1 MRLSVFWVDP
11 IIQGFRLSC
20 FYCCF
25 VLGGHGY
32 SLLCLLCLC
41 YCFVYLSLGLACLFV
56 LRSYFLSLCRLFC
69 FYSVL
74 PSSIFISTS
83 ILCLEVGLCGLSSVV
98 LLLVLVLLSLDLS
111 FWSFSSYF
119 SRSSLSLILSSG
131 YLCLSYVRLVS
142 SHGFICLCLI
152 YTLSFRSLLVF

>member
-1 MRLSVFWVDP
+1 MVIVFFVFYVFVTALYIFHWV
-11 IIQGFRLSC
+11 
-20 FYCCF
+20 
-25 VLGGHGY
+25 
-32 SLLCLLCLC
+32 LLVFL
-41 YCFVYLSLGLACLFV
+41 FLGLIFLV
-56 LRSYFLSLCRLFC
+56 LCHLSC

-74 PSSIFISTS
+74 LSSIFISTS

-98 LLLVLVLLSLDLS
+98 LLLVLVLLSLDLL

-152 YTLSFRSLLVF
+152 YMLPFRSLLVF

>member
-1 MRLSVFWVDP
+1 MVIVFFVFYVFVTALYIFHWV
-11 IIQGFRLSC
+11 
-20 FYCCF
+20 
-25 VLGGHGY
+25 
-32 SLLCLLCLC
+32 LLVFL
-41 YCFVYLSLGLACLFV
+41 FLGLIFLV
-56 LRSYFLSLCRLFC
+56 LCHLSC

-74 PSSIFISTS
+74 LSSIFISTS

>member
-1 MRLSVFWVDP
+1 MVIVFFVFYVFVTALYIFHWVLLV
-11 IIQGFRLSC
+11 FL
-20 FYCCF
+20 F
-25 VLGGHGY
+25 LG
-32 SLLCLLCLC
+32 
-41 YCFVYLSLGLACLFV
+41 
-56 LRSYFLSLCRLFC
+56 LSLCRLFC

-83 ILCLEVGLCGLSSVV
+83 ILCLEVRLCSLSSVV
-98 LLLVLVLLSLDLS
+98 LLLVLVLLSLNLL
-111 FWSFSSYF
+111 FWSFSSHF

-152 YTLSFRSLLVF
+152 YMLPFRSLLVF